1 MAGAQYAVSPIA
13 HPSGWMEINPVI
25 KSDIQNIAS
34 GYKGPEGVAYP
45 GDNRAALAIAAIRN
59 TPVMV
64 GRSATFDDFFADTV
78 TEIGL
83 KGEQAEMTLNTQ
95 IAIVKELHDMR
106 DSVSGVN
113 IDEELSDIIKFQH
126 GYNASARFVSVIN
139 EMIDTVINRM
149 GV

>member
-1 MAGAQYAVSPIA
+1 
-13 HPSGWMEINPVI
+13 
-25 KSDIQNIAS
+25 
-34 GYKGPEGVAYP
+34 
-45 GDNRAALAIAAIRN
+45 
-59 TPVMV
+59 MV

>member
-1 MAGAQYAVSPIA
+1 
-13 HPSGWMEINPVI
+13 
-25 KSDIQNIAS
+25 
-34 GYKGPEGVAYP
+34 
-45 GDNRAALAIAAIRN
+45 
-59 TPVMV
+59 
-64 GRSATFDDFFADTV
+64 
-78 TEIGL
+78 
-83 KGEQAEMTLNTQ
+83 MTLNTQ